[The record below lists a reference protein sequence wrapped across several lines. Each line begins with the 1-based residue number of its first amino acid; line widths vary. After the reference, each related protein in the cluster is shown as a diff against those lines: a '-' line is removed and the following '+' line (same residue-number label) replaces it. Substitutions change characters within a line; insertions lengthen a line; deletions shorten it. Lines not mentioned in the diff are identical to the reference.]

1 MTIFF
6 LVVFLLY
13 FLVVG
18 FLWTGWRRALSSP
31 VKESKE
37 RSETFIS
44 VIVPVRNEEANISRL
59 LDSLLAQHFNMFEI
73 IIVND
78 HSEDRT
84 VEVVK
89 QSIDGKRNVR
99 LIDLSNES
107 GKKKAIAR
115 GVTEAKGDVIVTT
128 DADCIVPENWLII
141 IDKYFQTENTKMVF
155 GGVRIETTRNFFSSL
170 QALEFSSLVGSGAAT
185 LSLGYPSMCNGANLA
200 FRKSVFEE
208 VKGFEGNFHIAS
220 GDDEFLLRKIVKR
233 YPKGVKFLNNPESV
247 VATQPLP
254 DLRSF
259 LRQRIRWAGKWRLH
273 KQMFSKLLA
282 LFILFFHVI
291 FILFLSALIMN
302 QIDLTTSLALLSFKV
317 LLEAFFLRYV
327 TSFLHVRWNWF
338 AFTVLQLSYSFY
350 IILVGLISN
359 FQAVEWKN
367 RIVPLSKKLTTS
379 DQ

>member
-6 LVVFLLY
+6 LVVFLIY

-18 FLWTGWRRALSSP
+18 FLWTGWRLALSSP
-31 VKESKE
+31 VNNGKE
-37 RSETFIS
+37 RSKTFIS
-44 VIVPVRNEEANISRL
+44 VIVPIRNEEANISRL
-59 LDSLLAQHFNMFEI
+59 LDSLLAQHFNTFEI

-89 QSIDGKRNVR
+89 QSINGKRNVR

-128 DADCIVPENWLII
+128 DADCIVPENWLIV
-141 IDKYFQTENTKMVF
+141 IDKYFQNENTKMVF

-200 FRKSVFEE
+200 FRKSAFNE

-220 GDDEFLLRKIVKR
+220 GDDEFLLRKIVER
-233 YPKGVKFLNNPESV
+233 YPKGVKFLNNPESIV
-247 VATQPLP
+247 TTQPLP

-259 LRQRIRWAGKWRLH
+259 LQQRVRWAGKWRLH

-282 LFILFFHVI
+282 LFILFFHMI
-291 FILFLSALIMN
+291 FVLFLSALITN
-302 QIDLTTSLALLSFKV
+302 QIDLTTSLALLSLKV
-317 LLEAFFLRYV
+317 LPEAIFLRYV

-338 AFTVLQLSYSFY
+338 AFTTLQLSYSFY
-350 IILVGLISN
+350 IVLVGLTSN

-367 RIVPLSKKLTTS
+367 RNVSLSKKLTTS